1 MDVCNEKLHDL
12 VVSLD
17 KIQDNLTNVNAVV
30 DEEYILVNY
39 NGNNSDSIIDII
51 SRNIDLSNIFYKI
64 HIDAYNSFC
73 KIIKNISQS
82 LANELNE
89 QKCSNY
95 YYELGCKYYDN
106 LKSLVESMNYSNGVK
121 NNILFNIT
129 TIKFAD
135 KTETSVDMVTVNND
149 EELSEYPPG
158 LLVYHTGY
166 KVPKFILTTGNKYE
180 HIEVPSTC
188 NIVGAE
194 DDVLRKYTIF
204 NNSIIT
210 NKNFNMGYNNF
221 YIDKE
226 VSEVTGIQEDE
237 TRNFRHPMQNNKKQ
251 WNGYNVFKQ
260 PKFGDSMLLDEQ
272 LSNDISSD
280 KRDLYQYSLWMT
292 IIGLTNY
299 QKKYKNKTHID

>member
-1 MDVCNEKLHDL
+1 MNCNIWAI
-12 VVSLD
+12 V
-17 KIQDNLTNVNAVV
+17 I
-30 DEEYILVNY
+30 ILLIIIIIGLIVFSQKHSHAQSADILENF
-39 NGNNSDSIIDII
+39 NNTTQPYDPVKS
-51 SRNIDLSNIFYKI
+51 SNII
-64 HIDAYNSFC
+64 A
-73 KIIKNISQS
+73 
-82 LANELNE
+82 L
-89 QKCSNY
+89 
-95 YYELGCKYYDN
+95 
-106 LKSLVESMNYSNGVK
+106 
-121 NNILFNIT
+121 
-129 TIKFAD
+129 
-135 KTETSVDMVTVNND
+135 
-149 EELSEYPPG
+149 
-158 LLVYHTGY
+158 
-166 KVPKFILTTGNKYE
+166 
-180 HIEVPSTC
+180 
-188 NIVGAE
+188 
-194 DDVLRKYTIF
+194 